1 MIIPALDTVLEE
13 LHKLTLT
20 VATLKYIHNIMDT
33 ELETVYGTKG
43 TGEGRMEEVTST
55 HTEEA
60 TATPTEDVATTETEV
75 DIHEQ
80 AEEGTLIHTEQVV
93 HTQTE
98 DSNLTKSEEA
108 VHKQTVEFTVTEI
121 EEITSTHRE
130 VTLIQDSPSS
140 VESNCVDEDTDVLS
154 FSSVPVQ
161 IHTQDTL
168 HCPFSGTHPSTVTQ
182 ETVFPLLES
191 PQYKELN
198 IGHHQHTALHHCLEN
213 THELILPSSSQS
225 LLQATE
231 DSCLPHHSPMDHS
244 QIEIFASSTSAEE
257 DICNHESESRTE
269 MEHFNGTITDSQN
282 MDTSQSGEGTVLP
295 VSTTEEN
302 AITNQFPH
310 TLSPTVPHP
319 NLEMIPEI
327 KKLSK
332 SARRR
337 RRRKLQ
343 KLRRMERTQEEME
356 EGGREEGNSD
366 MEETDSGERKT
377 EDWNSI
383 VEEAEEEMK
392 DMILVIEDNTGITH
406 TNIDVEVPEVDN
418 QQNPVVQPN
427 FDMSLNPDSPAPI
440 LDRLTKFR
448 RSSKR
453 KKQKRVGE
461 LEKSKIP
468 SLVSSSDNL
477 EDVDEEEEEEDTSRD
492 NKSDINTDLVSV
504 KKDSVSLLSLPDT
517 EGQGVI
523 PDVNQEE
530 VSVES
535 VDTLKEIIAHDHK
548 TTIERIQ
555 KLKKVIEEEIGHFEM
570 EKCGCRSSPLD
581 KTVVSTVGGISFPL
595 QVSIHNTE
603 SGAYTGTYSE
613 DMEDIFEEESYES
626 DSTIC
631 NHTNETSSEDI
642 HTDAKET
649 SPCRLKDVI
658 PDTIEASLSNKD
670 CDSGFE
676 GSPEKEN
683 RREFVELTPIKE
695 TLQIKH
701 GHIQTSL
708 STNIE
713 RTKMYDTE
721 CQDSYLENSNYQIK
735 EDTAVEDSSVKRKKS
750 FKDDTGTMRH
760 VPVSANGERKKNAD
774 RNVSTDKVNS
784 QTYKIRFKVKLEH
797 GTKDCAEKPVVVPSL
812 FNFFKNYIEVH

>member
-1 MIIPALDTVLEE
+1 
-13 LHKLTLT
+13 
-20 VATLKYIHNIMDT
+20 
-33 ELETVYGTKG
+33 
-43 TGEGRMEEVTST
+43 
-55 HTEEA
+55 
-60 TATPTEDVATTETEV
+60 
-75 DIHEQ
+75 
-80 AEEGTLIHTEQVV
+80 
-93 HTQTE
+93 
-98 DSNLTKSEEA
+98 
-108 VHKQTVEFTVTEI
+108 
-121 EEITSTHRE
+121 
-130 VTLIQDSPSS
+130 
-140 VESNCVDEDTDVLS
+140 
-154 FSSVPVQ
+154 
-161 IHTQDTL
+161 
-168 HCPFSGTHPSTVTQ
+168 
-182 ETVFPLLES
+182 
-191 PQYKELN
+191 
-198 IGHHQHTALHHCLEN
+198 
-213 THELILPSSSQS
+213 
-225 LLQATE
+225 
-231 DSCLPHHSPMDHS
+231 
-244 QIEIFASSTSAEE
+244 
-257 DICNHESESRTE
+257 
-269 MEHFNGTITDSQN
+269 
-282 MDTSQSGEGTVLP
+282 
-295 VSTTEEN
+295 
-302 AITNQFPH
+302 
-310 TLSPTVPHP
+310 
-319 NLEMIPEI
+319 
-327 KKLSK
+327 
-332 SARRR
+332 
-337 RRRKLQ
+337 
-343 KLRRMERTQEEME
+343 
-356 EGGREEGNSD
+356 
-366 MEETDSGERKT
+366 
-377 EDWNSI
+377 
-383 VEEAEEEMK
+383 
-392 DMILVIEDNTGITH
+392 LVIEDSTEITH
-406 TNIDVEVPEVDN
+406 PNIDKDVPETDN
-418 QQNPVVQPN
+418 QQRPALQPGIDN
-427 FDMSLNPDSPAPI
+427 SLNSNSPAPI

-453 KKQKRVGE
+453 KKQKIVGQ

-468 SLVSSSDNL
+468 SLVSSTDNL
-477 EDVDEEEEEEDTSRD
+477 EDVDEEEEEDTTG
-492 NKSDINTDLVSV
+492 NIKSYTNTDLMSV
-504 KKDSVSLLSLPDT
+504 RKDSVSLLSLPDT
-517 EGQGVI
+517 EGQDDI
-523 PDVNQEE
+523 PDVKQEE
-530 VSVES
+530 VSVET
-535 VDTLKEIIAHDHK
+535 VDTLKEIITHDHK

-581 KTVVSTVGGISFPL
+581 RTVVSTVGGISFPL

-603 SGAYTGTYSE
+603 SEAYTGTYSE

-642 HTDAKET
+642 HTDAAET